1 MKTWMAGWVA
11 VGVLWLGS
19 FTAWAGDQDFVLVNK
34 TGVEIHKVFIST
46 SDTDEWEEDVL
57 GEDTLPD
64 NARVKI
70 RFSPHEEAELWDI
83 KVEDSDGTAIVWTGL
98 NLLKI
103 SKVTLFFE
111 DGEATAD
118 LE

>member
-1 MKTWMAGWVA
+1 MKAWIAGWMA
-11 VGVLWLGS
+11 VGLLLLGS
-19 FTAWAGDQDFVLVNK
+19 VSARAGDQDFVLVNK
-34 TGVEIHKVFIST
+34 TGVEIHKVFISA
-46 SDTDEWEEDVL
+46 SETDEWEEDVL

-64 NARVKI
+64 GAKVKI
-70 RFSPHEEAELWDI
+70 TFSPDEEAELWDI
-83 KVEDSDGTAIVWTGL
+83 KVEDGEGTSIVWTGL

-103 SKVTLFFE
+103 SKVTLHFD